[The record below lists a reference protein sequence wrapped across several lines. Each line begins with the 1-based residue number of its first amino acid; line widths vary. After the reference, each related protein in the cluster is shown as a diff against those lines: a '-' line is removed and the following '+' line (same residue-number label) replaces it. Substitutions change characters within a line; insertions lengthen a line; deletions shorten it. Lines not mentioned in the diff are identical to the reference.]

1 MSKAARIIVSIIGL
15 IAIGFGARGLA
26 QNAVRSEVTIQKV
39 TVSQLGRYF
48 IEVTGTTPTETLDFA
63 LKDPSGAVVVSA
75 QTDRAPRA
83 TALLRPNVDYSLEI
97 TMHDS
102 TPGTLGCVMS
112 IEQRT
117 SARLDQN

>member
-1 MSKAARIIVSIIGL
+1 MSKATRIIVSIFGL
-15 IAIGFGARGLA
+15 IALGFGARGLA
-26 QNAVRSEVTIQKV
+26 QNGIRSELVTEKV

-75 QTDRAPRA
+75 QTDAAPRA
-83 TALLRPNVDYSLEI
+83 TALLRPNVEYALEI

-102 TPGTLGCVMS
+102 VPGTLGCAVS
-112 IEQRT
+112 VEQHFRPD
-117 SARLDQN
+117 RN